1 MKLFKNEYESNFMF
15 EITIYNDDD
24 LLNILNF
31 EREIEIIDIDNVIKY
46 YEIDVNFDQNKLDFL
61 NDIKNDVIVSLR
73 FDSEFDLFVCNE
85 NENYNKKLIKRLE
98 NENRDN

>member
-15 EITIYNDDD
+15 EIRIYNDDD